1 MPVKEII
8 LIGGFHEI
16 VELAESCGYTVAGI
30 FDNTMVGTY
39 CDCPVLG
46 NDQDAAKYFSKYA
59 KIPVVITPDQ
69 PQLRSKL
76 VAYYKALGYSFA
88 NLISPGARLS
98 RSCHIGT
105 GVVIQDMVHVSS
117 NATIHDFVK
126 LNSLCNIM
134 HDSVIGEFSTVAPNA
149 VILGRVTIGDYS
161 YIGAN
166 ATILPGRKTGCFAMV
181 GAGSVVTRDVP
192 ENEVVVGNPAK
203 KISPR

>member
-8 LIGGFHEI
+8 LVGGFHEI

-46 NDQDAAKYFSKYA
+46 NDQDAAKHFSKYG

-76 VAYYKALGYSFA
+76 AAYYKTLGYSFV

-105 GVVIQDMVHVSS
+105 GVVIQDMVNVSS

-149 VILGRVTIGDYS
+149 VILGRVTVGNHT

-166 ATILPGRKTGCFAMV
+166 ATILPERKIGCSAIV
-181 GAGSVVTRDVP
+181 GAGAVVTRNVID
-192 ENEVVVGNPAK
+192 NEIVVGNPAK
-203 KISPR
+203 KMSPR